1 MNKIITEMKK
11 KTLEGIN
18 SRLKGAEEQISVMED
33 RVAEITAIKKK
44 KE

>member
-1 MNKIITEMKK
+1 MKNIVPAMK
-11 KTLEGIN
+11 DTLEGIN